1 MGSSSFKRLTLYKIL
16 NREDMNLL
24 VRNLDRRTTEQE
36 LNDLFSEVGQVD
48 TCTIVMDK
56 VTGGSK
62 GFGFVTMSDDSQA
75 KEAIKKLN
83 GTVVGANTIRVKQ
96 AQDNQA

>member
-1 MGSSSFKRLTLYKIL
+1 
-16 NREDMNLL
+16 MNLL

-48 TCTIVMDK
+48 TCTLVMDK

-96 AQDNQA
+96 AQDS